1 MRIGR
6 SGPDFLCLF
15 GTEGEVTLVS
25 VVTCPRSAWRRPV
38 PGITTAPA
46 LAVEFYLADAGTS
59 PLELLG
65 GDDDLADV
73 LIGLSEMG
81 AELVDAVAQAAEI
94 VHQVSDL
101 GVNFVGGLAHLAVA
115 MDLLDYLDRQ
125 HQQRW
130 DD

>member
-1 MRIGR
+1 MSFRNGGGGN
-6 SGPDFLCLF
+6 SGF
-15 GTEGEVTLVS
+15 GGYSPAIRLAPTG
-25 VVTCPRSAWRRPV
+25 A
-38 PGITTAPA
+38 GITDGAGIF
-46 LAVEFYLADAGTS
+46 LAVEFYLADAGAS

-101 GVNFVGGLAHLAVA
+101 GVNLVGGLAHLAVA

-125 HQQRW
+125 HQQRSGTR
-130 DD
+130 